1 MKTMER
7 LPLPFLRPQVRHT
20 LDPNQFVYQEKAG
33 VDNSILYLLHRPYS
47 HLEKRNSA
55 VRIMCFLLFQCHL
68 HHPTAPPM
76 ERQADRDKSD
86 LDHGLPHRE
95 TTICQTWWL
104 LLIVLNF
111 VFSSLG
117 SSVKKRDAQWLTRL
131 VRRAGSVDGK
141 ELCSLTSETA
151 DCCLSP
157 GLHLAV
163 WLQGCQSVTMLCY
176 PNVLVFT
183 VLFLF
188 FLLYSYILV
197 CIWVHVMS
205 CKCHTSYWKPK
216 YPSGSIKRPSVV
228 SLRVDTFGFIRAGLE
243 KSWLWDFSFHPNTA
257 EMKEN

>member
-141 ELCSLTSETA
+141 ELCSLTLAAGRLLSQSWSA
-151 DCCLSP
+151 FGCLAA
-157 GLHLAV
+157 GL
-163 WLQGCQSVTMLCY
+163 SVSYQLCY
-176 PNVLVFT
+176 PNFPCFYCSIPIFPS
-183 VLFLF
+183 LFLYPRVY
-188 FLLYSYILV
+188 LGT
-197 CIWVHVMS
+197 CHV
-205 CKCHTSYWKPK
+205 
-216 YPSGSIKRPSVV
+216 
-228 SLRVDTFGFIRAGLE
+228 L
-243 KSWLWDFSFHPNTA
+243 
-257 EMKEN
+257 